1 MAGLQDEL
9 SAHFAQQVLDP
20 TRWIATANRL
30 ISAAERLAPDIE
42 QFWNRLDQLDEG
54 AEGATLSL
62 PDMVGSQYQNIFM
75 MLYGFAIE
83 NFCKAYVVSK
93 LSKDERSSLKDGKL
107 PNRLNTH
114 NLERLVTK
122 EIGLAV
128 DNGEK
133 ELLKR
138 LEATVTWAGRYPVST
153 GPMKKQEFKEQ
164 MLAMP
169 QGLSGDDLV
178 RARQLAQRIKDHVC
192 VKIGV

>member
-9 SAHFAQQVLDP
+9 STHFAQHALDP
-20 TRWIATANRL
+20 THWIATAHHL
-30 ISAAERLAPDIE
+30 MSAAERLAPDIE
-42 QFWNRLDQLDEG
+42 QFWHRLDELDEG
-54 AEGATLSL
+54 ATFSLS
-62 PDMVGSQYQNIFM
+62 DMVGSQYQNIFM

-83 NFCKAYVVSK
+83 NLCKAHVVTK
-93 LSKDERSSLKDGKL
+93 LSKDERSPLNSGKL

-114 NLERLVTK
+114 DLEDLVTRGV
-122 EIGLAV
+122 GLAV

-138 LEATVTWAGRYPVST
+138 LKATVTWAGRYPVST
-153 GPMKKQEFKEQ
+153 GPGNQKKHEIKEQ
-164 MLAMP
+164 LLAIP
-169 QGLSGDDLV
+169 QGLRGDDLV

>member
-1 MAGLQDEL
+1 MSDTGIASSL
-9 SAHFAQQVLDP
+9 STHFAQHVLDP
-20 TRWIATANRL
+20 TRWIATAHHL
-30 ISAAERLAPDIE
+30 MSAAERLAPDIE

-54 AEGATLSL
+54 GTFSLS
-62 PDMVGSQYQNIFM
+62 DMVGSQYQNIFM

-83 NFCKAYVVSK
+83 NFCKAYVVTK
-93 LSKDERSSLKDGKL
+93 LSKDERSRLKSGGL
-107 PNRLNTH
+107 PNKLKTH
-114 NLERLVTK
+114 DLEGLVTK

-153 GPMKKQEFKEQ
+153 GPMKKQEFKKQ
-164 MLAMP
+164 MLALP
-169 QGLSGDDLV
+169 QGLRGDDLV